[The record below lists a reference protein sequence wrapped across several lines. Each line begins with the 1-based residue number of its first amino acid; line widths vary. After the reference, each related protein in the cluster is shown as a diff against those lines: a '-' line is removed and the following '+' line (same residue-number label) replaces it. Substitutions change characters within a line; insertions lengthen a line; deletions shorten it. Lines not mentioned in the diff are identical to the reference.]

1 MIEHFFNILMEKIL
15 QKRTPEQNTQYFIRY
30 YSFSHR
36 HALYIFNSKSIVIVI
51 ITKVLQINNLGM
63 RQG

>member
-1 MIEHFFNILMEKIL
+1 MEKIL
-15 QKRTPEQNTQYFIRY
+15 QKCTPEQDTQYFIRH